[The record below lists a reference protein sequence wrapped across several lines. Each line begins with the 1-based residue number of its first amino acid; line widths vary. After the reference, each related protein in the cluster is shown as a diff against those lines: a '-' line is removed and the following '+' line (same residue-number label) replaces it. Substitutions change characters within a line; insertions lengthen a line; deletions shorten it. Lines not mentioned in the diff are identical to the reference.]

1 MSLTTAVL
9 SFALVAGLL
18 TIVPGL
24 DTAQVLRAAVVHG
37 KKYAFATALGVDA
50 GLLVWGAGAAVGV
63 SSLLIASASAYT
75 ALRLAGAGY
84 MIWLGL
90 KLAVAAAR
98 GGSALGTARTV
109 ACKPAAPTL
118 WRSWRRGLL
127 TNLLNPKIGAFYVA
141 VLPQFIPV
149 HAPHLAVGL
158 LLALVHD
165 SESIVWF
172 SGVIFGARSLRHW
185 VDRRSA
191 RRLIDG
197 ITAAVLFGFGIGL
210 GLRAR

>member
-1 MSLTTAVL
+1 MLTPGAVAI
-9 SFALVAGLL
+9 FK
-18 TIVPGL
+18 
-24 DTAQVLRAAVVHG
+24 Q
-37 KKYAFATALGVDA
+37 
-50 GLLVWGAGAAVGV
+50 AGAQH
-63 SSLLIASASAYT
+63 
-75 ALRLAGAGY
+75 
-84 MIWLGL
+84 
-90 KLAVAAAR
+90 
-98 GGSALGTARTV
+98 
-109 ACKPAAPTL
+109 
-118 WRSWRRGLL
+118 
-127 TNLLNPKIGAFYVA
+127 
-141 VLPQFIPV
+141 QFIPV

-165 SESIVWF
+165 GESIVWF